1 MKNVSFL
8 NNAIKF
14 GLYYAAFSIILTLI
28 FYILDIKIYE
38 TATSLSVLFFSL
50 VFSVTFILFGIKS
63 YRTNGLGGKITYG
76 QAFGQGFVIG
86 LIATVI
92 STLFNF
98 ILYEFIDPSY
108 LPNMLVNAVDYLE
121 NQGIPEQYLE
131 PAIERME
138 ESLTTMGQLKGGL
151 IGGPII
157 SLIIALIVAAAVK
170 KDTTTPEIS

>member
-1 MKNVSFL
+1 MKNVTFF
-8 NNAIKF
+8 NNALKF
-14 GLYYAAFSIILTLI
+14 GLYYAIFSIVFTLI
-28 FYILDIKIYE
+28 IYLLDIKMYE
-38 TATSLSVLFFSL
+38 TATSLSILFFSL
-50 VFSVTFILFGIKS
+50 VFAVSFILFGIKS
-63 YRTNGLGGKITYG
+63 YRQNGLGGKITFG

-92 STLFNF
+92 SVIFNY

-108 LPNMLVNAVDYLE
+108 LPNMLIEAVDYLE
-121 NQGIPEQYLE
+121 GQGVPEEYME

-138 ESLTTMGQLKGGL
+138 SSMTTMGQLKGGL

-157 SLIIALIVAAAVK
+157 SLIISLIVAAAVK